1 MAVQAGAGQA
11 RFRACSCSGAAVSP
25 HSFDFASGEE
35 FERGGFWRRAGALV
49 IDLVALMAALQLLA
63 TVLFPLTNGQ
73 VQFAGGFYGYSC
85 HKLDSVPEG
94 VSIPAEFKPDAIT
107 DCRQV
112 LLGGTSARVLRVAR
126 NTQAGAITKTAFH
139 TFLLDAYGKPIKV
152 PPLDSLLLPLLF
164 ALRYLFDRVGGSVGR
179 RICRVR
185 LADAGCGNYPPANSP
200 LNRRYAALLLPL
212 APYVLWSSFDSLLPG
227 VHSLG
232 PDARLVCSIIL
243 GIPALIALLAALQE
257 IIRRKDTWYDRFAVT
272 SVLLR
277 VDEHRSTI
285 PLAASNEASAGIDWA
300 QPITA
305 PEQAVAE
312 ALGVDFTPLPPL
324 PSAAGRPR
332 NYFARHWCGEL
343 SLAQSFWVN
352 GLVGAFALACL
363 LGVLNSVVHQY
374 ADAQPIVWMISLMA
388 TWLAAVLF
396 AVWLCVGVWRSATDY
411 QASSTKFWGGVAKV
425 ATTLGVLRLA
435 YNCLFVAAPQI
446 AGMYE
451 MVSGDARVGPHQF
464 RVLANGEMLEF
475 SGGVTFGTAREFE
488 SFLNAMPNVRVVRL
502 KSIGGRIRE
511 AQKMSDMVRAR
522 KLATFVMDDCLSA
535 CTIVFLG
542 GEERGMLATARLG
555 FHQPAFA
562 GMTAEDRRAAIAR
575 ERVRL
580 QSFGLSKDFVE
591 RANAAPPTAMWYP
604 EKEELLREHV
614 VTRVMEVPAQKPGAN
629 AASSAPSVAPVAVI
643 APGITARVNNAPPRQ
658 VAAP

>member
-1 MAVQAGAGQA
+1 MAGQA
-11 RFRACSCSGAAVSP
+11 RFRACCCFGAAVS
-25 HSFDFASGEE
+25 HLFDFGGGVE

-49 IDLVALMAALQLLA
+49 IDLLALMAALQLLA
-63 TVLFPLTNGQ
+63 MVLFPLTGGR
-73 VQFAGGFYGYSC
+73 VQFAGGIYGYSC
-85 HKLDSVPEG
+85 QKLDAVPVG
-94 VSIPAEFKPDAIT
+94 ISIPAEFKPDTIT
-107 DCRQV
+107 DCRQM
-112 LLGGTSARVLRVAR
+112 LFGGTSARVLRAIR
-126 NTQAGAITKTAFH
+126 NTQSGTVTKTAFH
-139 TFLLDAYGKPIKV
+139 AFLLDADGKPLRG
-152 PPLDSLLLPLLF
+152 PSLDSLLLPLLF
-164 ALRYLFDRVGGSVGR
+164 ALRYLFDRAGGSVGR
-179 RICRVR
+179 RICRIR
-185 LADAGCGNYPPANSP
+185 LSDAGCGNYPPTNSP

-212 APYVLWSSFDSLLPG
+212 APYVLWSSFGAWLPWAQ
-227 VHSLG
+227 SLG
-232 PDARLVCSIIL
+232 PDARLICSIML
-243 GIPALIALLAALQE
+243 GIPALIALLAALQQV
-257 IIRRKDTWYDRFAVT
+257 IRRRDTWYDRFAATGV
-272 SVLLR
+272 LR
-277 VDEHRSTI
+277 VDEHRATI

-312 ALGVDFTPLPPL
+312 ALGVDYSPLPLL

-425 ATTLGVLRLA
+425 ATALGVLRLA

-475 SGGVTFGTAREFE
+475 SGGITFGTAREFE
-488 SFLNAMPNVRVVRL
+488 SFLNAMPNVRLVRL

-511 AQKMSDMVRAR
+511 AQKMSDMIRAR

-542 GEERGMLATARLG
+542 GDERGMLATARLG
-555 FHQPAFA
+555 FHQPSFG
-562 GMTAEDRRAAIAR
+562 GMTAEDRKAAITR

-580 QSFGLSKDFVE
+580 QSFGLSKDFAE
-591 RANAAPPTAMWYP
+591 HANAAPPNSMWYP
-604 EKEELLREHV
+604 EKEELVREHV
-614 VTRVMEVPAQKPGAN
+614 VTRVMEVPAQKPVAD
-629 AASSAPSVAPVAVI
+629 AAPPAPSVAPVAVI
-643 APGITARVNNAPPRQ
+643 APGITARVINAPTR
-658 VAAP
+658 